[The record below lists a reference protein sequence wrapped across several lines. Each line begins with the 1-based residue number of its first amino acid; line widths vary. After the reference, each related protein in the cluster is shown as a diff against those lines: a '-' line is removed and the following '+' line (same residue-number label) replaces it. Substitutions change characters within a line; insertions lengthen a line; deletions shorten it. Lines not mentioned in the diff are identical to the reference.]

1 MIRRALKSVLPAAAA
16 VLALLPASAG
26 AAAASTVTAHPVAAV
41 AAPQH
46 PVHTQPYHTGRVAT
60 RGIRLNVRSGPGTG
74 YRVVGSRHTNRLI
87 SVSCKTYGSRVHG
100 NHVWYRL
107 PQHRGYVSAHY
118 VTTRR
123 YVPWC

>member
-1 MIRRALKSVLPAAAA
+1 MIRRVLKSVLPAAAA
-16 VLALLPASAG
+16 VLALFPATAG

-41 AAPQH
+41 AAQH
-46 PVHTQPYHTGRVAT
+46 PVRTHPYHNGLVAT

-74 YRVVGSRHTNRLI
+74 YRVVGSRHTDRLI
-87 SVSCKTYGSRVHG
+87 TVSCRTYGSRVHG

-107 PQHRGYVSAHY
+107 PQRRGYVSAHY
-118 VTTRR
+118 VTTSR

>member
-16 VLALLPASAG
+16 VLALLPVTAG
-26 AAAASTVTAHPVAAV
+26 AAAASTVAARPVAAV

-46 PVHTQPYHTGRVAT
+46 PVRSHPYRTGRVTT

-74 YRVVGSRHTNRLI
+74 YRVVGSRHTGRLV
-87 SVSCKTYGSRVHG
+87 SVSCKTYGSRVYG
-100 NHVWYRL
+100 NHIWYRL
-107 PQHRGYVSAHY
+107 SQRRGYVSAHY
-118 VTTRR
+118 VTTRG

>member
-16 VLALLPASAG
+16 ALALLPVSAG

-41 AAPQH
+41 AAPRH
-46 PVHTQPYHTGRVAT
+46 PVGTHPYHTGLVAT
-60 RGIRLNVRSGPGTG
+60 RGVRLNVRSGPGTG
-74 YRVVGSRHTNRLI
+74 YRVVGSRHSNRLI

-107 PQHRGYVSAHY
+107 PHHHGYVSAHY
-118 VTTRR
+118 VTTGR

>member
-16 VLALLPASAG
+16 ALALLPVSAG
-26 AAAASTVTAHPVAAV
+26 AAAASSVTAHPVAAV
-41 AAPQH
+41 ATAQH
-46 PVHTQPYHTGRVAT
+46 PVQTYPHHTGLIAT
-60 RGIRLNVRSGPGTG
+60 GGVRLNVRSGPGTG
-74 YRVVGSRHTNRLI
+74 YRVVGSRHTDRLI
-87 SVSCKTYGSRVHG
+87 SVSCKTYGSRVRG

-118 VTTRR
+118 VTTHR